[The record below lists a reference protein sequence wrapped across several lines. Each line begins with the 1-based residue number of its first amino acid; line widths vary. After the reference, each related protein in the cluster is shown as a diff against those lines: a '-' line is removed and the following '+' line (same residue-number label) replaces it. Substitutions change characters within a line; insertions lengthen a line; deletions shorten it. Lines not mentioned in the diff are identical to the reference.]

1 MSRSRDCTT
10 DDSDSDFNVVED
22 SRRGERTTGL
32 EEGWD
37 IHSVGGAHS
46 QLFNSYKRD
55 VELSLLWTDAR
66 QLIYIQA

>member
-22 SRRGERTTGL
+22 SRRGERTAGL

-37 IHSVGGAHS
+37 IHSVGGAAT
-46 QLFNSYKRD
+46 R
-55 VELSLLWTDAR
+55 LLDGFKS
-66 QLIYIQA
+66 